1 MKWKLLIKYGLLR
14 TLLRRN
20 NDDQLRNSKLYK
32 VVTLLNPSLGRELM
46 SSSNNQVR
54 YFNYMIQ
61 RVNNLLSQGKV
72 EKSIYIQKRLIER
85 SFTFQSIPKISI
97 KLYLNEIMDQINI
110 VIFAIFLLALGG
122 AEIIAE
128 ATPPIIVED
137 SSNGPAPFVT
147 LVIIIITILMVI
159 TKPEE
164 SLPIL
169 GPMTESE
176 YDWLQD
182 TLAYQ
187 AWLENLSLSPIGEL
201 WKLPFERTGNT

>member
-1 MKWKLLIKYGLLR
+1 MKLKLLIKYGLLR

-61 RVNNLLSQGKV
+61 RVNNLIALGKV
-72 EKSIYIQKRLIER
+72 EKCTYIQKRLIER

-97 KLYLNEIMDQINI
+97 NKILNDIMDQIN
-110 VIFAIFLLALGG
+110 VVVFALFILALAG
-122 AEIIAE
+122 AEVIAE
-128 ATPPIIVED
+128 TTPPVVVVEN
-137 SSNGPAPFVT
+137 SNDPAPFVT
-147 LVIIIITILMVI
+147 LVLIIITVLIVI

-176 YDWLQD
+176 YD
-182 TLAYQ
+182 
-187 AWLENLSLSPIGEL
+187 
-201 WKLPFERTGNT
+201 